1 MPEAHHLDRRA
12 GLLIRVG
19 EQDGAGDDLLNS
31 EQLAVWLA
39 VSKQWVEIARHRGFG
54 PAFIKLSGR
63 VRYRRSDVIQW
74 LEQRRHNS
82 TSEYKTRGRRR
93 RPTPD
98 APAPESKIGE
108 SLKGYRRLSP
118 RQMEVLSRSTRRRWS
133 RGRGRRAPGGGRGGG
148 HGGEPA
154 GTQPPGHPR
163 CADQ

>member
-98 APAPESKIGE
+98 APAPESKIGHNGGPP
-108 SLKGYRRLSP
+108 LDDRP
-118 RQMEVLSRSTRRRWS
+118 TPQWPV
-133 RGRGRRAPGGGRGGG
+133 PGAA
-148 HGGEPA
+148 E
-154 GTQPPGHPR
+154 
-163 CADQ
+163 

>member
-93 RPTPD
+93 R
-98 APAPESKIGE
+98 
-108 SLKGYRRLSP
+108 RL
-118 RQMEVLSRSTRRRWS
+118 RTRRRRS
-133 RGRGRRAPGGGRGGG
+133 RRSATMAVRRSTIDRRRNGRCRVRPNDWGPMVSSNRNPEGRRGQRARPESEASSGR
-148 HGGEPA
+148 
-154 GTQPPGHPR
+154 
-163 CADQ
+163 